1 MDFSSIKSGFLNYLE
16 EKFNKSEVIQTQD
29 GNEVVQASSN
39 KVIPDS
45 EISVF
50 LYNNDFKNYLV
61 SEVGADSS
69 IFSKSVNE
77 IMDMEFVNGKLV
89 ENEETNSDN
98 FETESQDNEQ
108 NAEQVNMSISVANE
122 ENGQVAPQEADAAN
136 ISMNIL
142 NDALS
147 NGSVISALDSNQ
159 TGEVDKEEFTE
170 FLNGVKNENGEITLD
185 GLTNALKEII
195 APENKGQEETVDSYL
210 NAIYEN
216 PSVINALDVDGDGQ
230 ISDEEKSKFLEY
242 VKQNYANGSELTL
255 QALKDAFQSIIDGS
269 FSYDKGAEQVSSE
282 KQSVRAAEKPEGFQ
296 SGGSGGSSPVNS
308 AGGSSGA
315 SGSSGTS
322 GSGGYSGGN
331 GVSSSGASSASAP
344 KGKTLEELE
353 QEKTTK
359 EGELSDAREAVND
372 VYSGENS
379 EVKSAKQAEEDAKT
393 KYDEAVKNDE
403 KISDELK
410 NKRETNLNDIATEE
424 NNRDTK
430 KTEIN
435 NKESEISSLESD
447 LSSAESEVSALSDA
461 LSALEGQSSDDPEK
475 QQEIETKKAEVQKK
489 KEEAEKKVEELK
501 GEIETKKGEK
511 SDLESELQTIESN
524 LKDLNETK
532 AQIEEEISKN
542 CEPETK
548 AAMDAYNEAKENTE
562 TVKDT
567 EAEKA
572 KGVVDTKQ
580 SELDSINKQIDE
592 KKAEE
597 TKRENSVSDLDFSGV
612 ELNLS
617 GVQEEDMEA
626 FKSNWE
632 KNKDKYEE
640 VAEATGMPAELIAAI
655 HWREGSGD
663 FSTYLHNGE
672 KLGQVTTLEPAGVY
686 FEDWTEAAIDA
697 INREKGNATMENDG
711 SLEYYLNYAEGYNGW
726 GYHNKGV
733 VSPYVWAGTSN
744 YKSGKYV
751 ADGVY
756 NAGYVDQQL
765 GVAAMMKAIMEG

>member
-29 GNEVVQASSN
+29 GNEIVQASSN

-89 ENEETNSDN
+89 ENEETNSDS

-269 FSYDKGAEQVSSE
+269 FSYDKGVEEQ
-282 KQSVRAAEKPEGFQ
+282 KSVDETVIPASASPNEAAA

-331 GVSSSGASSASAP
+331 GVSSSGASSAP

-410 NKRETNLNDIATEE
+410 NKRETNLNNIATEE

-489 KEEAEKKVEELK
+489 KEEAEKKVKELK

-524 LKDLNETK
+524 LEDLNETK

-548 AAMDAYNEAKENTE
+548 AAMDAYNKAKKNTE
-562 TVKDT
+562 KVKDT

-597 TKRENSVSDLDFSGV
+597 TKRENSVSDNGEFIDAFNETSEFDNGVFKDQGEMIARVAEENGIDPYLLASIMAFETGYGTSSAVRNHNNPGGMMDPATGSMTLINYSSLEDGV
-612 ELNLS
+612 EAVARNL
-617 GVQEEDMEA
+617 
-626 FKSNWE
+626 K
-632 KNKDKYEE
+632 KNYIDEGRTTILDISYKYCPVGAANDPNGTNSEWPSS
-640 VAEATGMPAELIAAI
+640 VTSIYNKLSHKNITSSTKIA
-655 HWREGSGD
+655 
-663 FSTYLHNGE
+663 
-672 KLGQVTTLEPAGVY
+672 
-686 FEDWTEAAIDA
+686 
-697 INREKGNATMENDG
+697 
-711 SLEYYLNYAEGYNGW
+711 
-726 GYHNKGV
+726 
-733 VSPYVWAGTSN
+733 
-744 YKSGKYV
+744 
-751 ADGVY
+751 
-756 NAGYVDQQL
+756 
-765 GVAAMMKAIMEG
+765 